1 MVGKFATV
9 FFPLFMYVF
18 KWALSNEFFGLHGIG
33 TYVFKWAVCL
43 HDGPVPVLGVQ
54 LRIIYMVPHP
64 LFGLICIKYYFRW
77 N

>member
-1 MVGKFATV
+1 MHEKGFSSR
-9 FFPLFMYVF
+9 LFYLCIQMGLI
-18 KWALSNEFFGLHGIG
+18 KSLHGIG

-43 HDGPVPVLGVQ
+43 NDGPVPVLGVQ